1 MDHRRQRRFFPTS
14 GSRSCLLRPC
24 FGGPSFDATLTVAF
38 VFLATALL
46 FGGAPLPLGD
56 PFSLGAL
63 FLFLQCPLFPVTGGG
78 IFLPFL
84 VLSE

>member
-1 MDHRRQRRFFPTS
+1 MP
-14 GSRSCLLRPC
+14 GSRTRLLRPC
-24 FGGPSFDATLTVAF
+24 LSGPPFDATLTIAL

-84 VLSE
+84 MRTQ

>member
-1 MDHRRQRRFFPTS
+1 MDYRRQRRFFPTP
-14 GSRSCLLRPC
+14 GSRTRLLRPC
-24 FGGPSFDATLTVAF
+24 LSGPPFDATLTIAL

-63 FLFLQCPLFPVTGGG
+63 FLFLQLPLFPMTSGG
-78 IFLPFL
+78 IFLSFL
-84 VLSE
+84 MRTQ